1 MDEIKIAEDLKG
13 YGQIPFFKNIS
24 PWLPTTVLI
33 IFLLSFE
40 VLLEKTFIEETILKV
55 SYFKFLIV

>member
-1 MDEIKIAEDLKG
+1 MGKYL
-13 YGQIPFFKNIS
+13 FSKNIS

-55 SYFKFLIV
+55 SYLKFLIV